1 MKKKLENSIKRTE
14 QRRKKNIFRRLMTK
28 KKMSNLRYN
37 KVLLYLSV
45 DKNFYIFPKD
55 DPGQIQ
61 NQLDEELNRERELE
75 TNIEAELMHQ

>member
-1 MKKKLENSIKRTE
+1 
-14 QRRKKNIFRRLMTK
+14 
-28 KKMSNLRYN
+28 MSNLRYN
-37 KVLLYLSV
+37 KVPLYLSV

>member
-1 MKKKLENSIKRTE
+1 
-14 QRRKKNIFRRLMTK
+14 MTK